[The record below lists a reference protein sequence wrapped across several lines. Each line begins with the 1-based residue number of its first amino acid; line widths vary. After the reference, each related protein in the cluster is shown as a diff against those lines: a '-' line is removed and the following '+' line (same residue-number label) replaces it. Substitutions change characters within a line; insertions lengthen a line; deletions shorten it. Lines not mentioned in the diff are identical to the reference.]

1 MSVLFLLCAV
11 SLNGTIDE
19 SHLNKTQ
26 SNPKFAIYFGKKAFE
41 GIRGSTQKSLNLF
54 WLSEWEVR
62 RQDHISHPMR
72 GERAEAKGCSWEFS
86 GFGGTPP
93 HCKQAAQHLSL
104 CKPAGS
110 AKADRCARNQALQ
123 QCVTWGERREYT
135 DLCCK
140 CAGYRS
146 KLKNMNSLGLR

>member
-1 MSVLFLLCAV
+1 MSVLFLLCTV

-72 GERAEAKGCSWEFS
+72 GERAAAKGCSWEFS
-86 GFGGTPP
+86 GFVGTSPTANRQHSISP
-93 HCKQAAQHLSL
+93 SASQQAVQKQIDAPEIRPSSSVSPGVREENTRSCAVNVQGIGLS
-104 CKPAGS
+104 
-110 AKADRCARNQALQ
+110 
-123 QCVTWGERREYT
+123 
-135 DLCCK
+135 
-140 CAGYRS
+140 
-146 KLKNMNSLGLR
+146 